1 LPVAVVVGVVALADR
16 AAAEALFEPLIQKQT
31 LEILEQMV

>member
-1 LPVAVVVGVVALADR
+1 LPAAVAVGLVAAADR

-31 LEILEQMV
+31 LEMLEQMV